1 MYNVALN
8 ATKEQ
13 ERVIEKYINNKD
25 IDLSYELLKRAMELI
40 EDYEDTQ
47 KGLKAIEES
56 EGKPTYTIE
65 EMCEK
70 YGIDYN
76 EL

>member
-1 MYNVALN
+1 MYNVA
-8 ATKEQ
+8 
-13 ERVIEKYINNKD
+13 
-25 IDLSYELLKRAMELI
+25 
-40 EDYEDTQ
+40 
-47 KGLKAIEES
+47 LKAIEES
-56 EGKPTYTIE
+56 EGKSTYTIE